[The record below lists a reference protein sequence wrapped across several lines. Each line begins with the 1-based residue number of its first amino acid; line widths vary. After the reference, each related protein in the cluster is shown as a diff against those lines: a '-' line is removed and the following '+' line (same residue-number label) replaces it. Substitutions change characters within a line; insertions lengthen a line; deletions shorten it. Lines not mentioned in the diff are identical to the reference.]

1 MHAAKISAI
10 QKKPNILYFFRK
22 KFFHFDFSSYLCG
35 IAQYV
40 LRSTTGVLVYEK
52 GVSS

>member
-10 QKKPNILYFFRK
+10 QKKPIILYFFRK

-35 IAQYV
+35 IAMRV
-40 LRSTTGVLVYEK
+40 LRRTACVLVYEK